1 MNSGILNEYVFINNI
16 NDKKYKETNILIQEL
31 LKTLYPWIKENDLII
46 AYKYGKYAKTDIV
59 ISVRNVKKGISIK
72 SGDRNSVHLEKI
84 DTFCKY
90 ISKYRFNE
98 IERLKRYLYSDGT
111 NNNTGKVRYS
121 AEEYKQKFPEDIVKI
136 NNELDKIKKNLIE
149 RFLIKSDINYKIK
162 VDVIVYGTINDFIW
176 ATKEEII
183 SYLINKKNES
193 SAVHVSSLNIQNW
206 DRNLK
211 KNPKYEYCRNY
222 IQVKW
227 FNLFDDIIQI
237 MCIRNELSNQAD
249 SVKQKKN
256 SAIAKFL
263 KFIWSDYRKG

>member
-16 NDKKYKETNILIQEL
+16 NNKKYKETNILFQEM
-31 LKTLYPWIKENDLII
+31 LKALYPWIKENDLII

-59 ISVRNVKKGISIK
+59 LSVRNIKKGISLK
-72 SGDRNSVHLEKI
+72 SGDKNSVHLEKI
-84 DTFCKY
+84 DSFCKF
-90 ISKYRFNE
+90 ISRYKFGE
-98 IERLKRYLYSDGT
+98 LESMKRYLYSDGT
-111 NNNTGKVRYS
+111 NNNTGKIRCS
-121 AEEYKQKFPEDIVKI
+121 ADEHKQKFPEDIIKI
-136 NNELDKIKKNLIE
+136 NEELERIKKPLID

-193 SAVHVSSLNIQNW
+193 SSVHVSSLNIQNW

-211 KNPKYEYCRNY
+211 RNPKYEYCRNY

-237 MCIRNELSNQAD
+237 MCNRNEPNIQSD

-256 SAIAKFL
+256 SAITKFL
-263 KFIWSDYRKG
+263 KFIWSG